1 MYLEKLWRNTVTTN
15 TYDLQLQIKP
25 YLDVN
30 EDILWCDKP
39 YKRFVFTVNDI
50 FTTLF
55 GIVWLSFSIFWVI
68 SAFLATNEADSSAFN
83 IFPLFGMPFVFIG
96 LYLLFFRHIV
106 GAVKRKN
113 MIYALTDKRALI
125 VHSGKRQYV
134 QEYRYENISNIQMKC
149 DDNDIGSI
157 FFLTGSINYNRN
169 GRGYAS
175 TSGIFGIRDTKKVYK
190 ILSQCLE
197 NKK

>member
-39 YKRFVFTVNDI
+39 YKRIVFTVNDI

-68 SAFLATNEADSSAFN
+68 SAFLVTNEADSSAFN
-83 IFPLFGMPFVFIG
+83 IFPLFGLPFVFIG
-96 LYLLFFRHIV
+96 LYLLLFRHIA

-157 FFLTGSINYNRN
+157 FFLTGAINYNRN

>member
-1 MYLEKLWRNTVTTN
+1 MTNN

-25 YLDVN
+25 YLDAN

-39 YKRFVFTVNDI
+39 YKKVVFTTNDI

-55 GIVWLSFSIFWVI
+55 GIVWLSFSVFWVI
-68 SAFLATNEADSSAFN
+68 SAYFATNSTDAPTLK
-83 IFPLFGMPFVFIG
+83 IFPLFGLPCVFVG

-106 GAVKRKN
+106 SAIKRKN
-113 MIYALTDKRALI
+113 MIYALTNKRALI
-125 VHSGKRQYV
+125 VHVGKRQYV

-149 DDNDIGSI
+149 DDDEIGSI
-157 FFLTGSINYNRN
+157 FFLTGAINYNRN
-169 GRGYAS
+169 GRSYTS
-175 TSGIFGIRDTKKVYK
+175 TSGIFGIKDTKKVYK

-197 NKK
+197 NKRR